1 MPAIIVA
8 AQSDN
13 STNFPG
19 NGPVKRRLS
28 LVTKV
33 GQSLRRFGVG
43 GGMVVAV
50 SGGPDS
56 VALLRALVASGTH
69 SSAGPLVV
77 AHLNH
82 GLRGAESDGD
92 EDFVRS
98 LCAELGIVAH
108 CESLDVRSAAIGAN
122 LEATARRLRYD
133 WLAGIARQVGAE
145 WVATGHTANDQA
157 ETVLHRLLRGAGLA
171 GLRGIAPRRELTT
184 GVTLI
189 RPLMS
194 VNRQEVIDYL
204 EEIGQPTR
212 LDSTNLDPALTRN
225 RLRHELLPLLAE
237 QYNPQVIACLCRLAA
252 QAEEMFVTEE
262 ECARVLLAEAELP
275 RAGEILIFDRQRLA
289 AAPRHRIREAFRL
302 LWQRE
307 DWPMGEMGFDAWE
320 RLAAVTLGSA
330 TALDLPGGITVRGR
344 ERVLRLERR
353 EEIA

>member
-1 MPAIIVA
+1 
-8 AQSDN
+8 
-13 STNFPG
+13 
-19 NGPVKRRLS
+19 VKRRLS

-33 GQSLRRFGVG
+33 SECLSRFGVG

-56 VALLRALVASGTH
+56 LALLRALVALGKH
-69 SSAGPLVV
+69 SPAGPFVV

-82 GLRGAESDGD
+82 GLRGDESDGD

-108 CESLDVRSAAIGAN
+108 CESLAVRSASVGAN

-133 WLAGIARQVGAE
+133 WLAGIARKVGAG

-157 ETVLHRLLRGAGLA
+157 ETVLHRLLRGAGIA
-171 GLRGIAPRRELTT
+171 GLRGIAPQRDLTA

-189 RPLMS
+189 RPLLS
-194 VNRQEVIDYL
+194 VTRQEVIAYL
-204 EEIGQPTR
+204 EEIGQATR
-212 LDSTNLDPALTRN
+212 LDSTNLDPTLTRN
-225 RLRHELLPLLAE
+225 RLRHELLPLLE
-237 QYNPQVIACLCRLAA
+237 ERYNPQVVACLSRLAA
-252 QAEEMFVTEE
+252 QAEEMFATEE
-262 ECARVLLAEAELP
+262 ESARVLLVEAELP

-289 AAPRHRIREAFRL
+289 AAPRHRLREAFRL

-307 DWPMGEMGFDAWE
+307 GWPMGEMGFDAWE

-344 ERVLRLERR
+344 ERVLSLERSPNDEAR
-353 EEIA
+353 MTKE